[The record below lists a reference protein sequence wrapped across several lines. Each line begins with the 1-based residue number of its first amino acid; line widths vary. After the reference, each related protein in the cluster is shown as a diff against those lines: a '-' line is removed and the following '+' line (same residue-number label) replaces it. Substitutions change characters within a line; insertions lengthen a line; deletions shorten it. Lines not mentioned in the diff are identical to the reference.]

1 MTLIIA
7 RALLKSFGYV
17 AVLIGIILIII
28 GIFANFCS
36 QTTYLVTS
44 MRGIPITT
52 YPYHEYAFPL
62 LVVGIVFDIAGI
74 IIVRLMPKDIAIPR
88 TGSKFKTYIAN
99 RILISI
105 VTLIGLLWFIIWLRY
120 LLPPELR
127 DFILFN

>member
-36 QTTYLVTS
+36 QTTYLVTN

-52 YPYHEYAFPL
+52 YPYQQYAFPL